1 MYVVALFYFS
11 DLNVFWCVYNGL
23 RALPLSRIR
32 MGNCEVNLVGLG
44 VNVEK
49 EFSYPL
55 VIKDASMI
63 IINSIPKGY
72 IGALDQD

>member
-32 MGNCEVNLVGLG
+32 MGNCKVNLVGLG
-44 VNVEK
+44 R
-49 EFSYPL
+49 FFL
-55 VIKDASMI
+55 F
-63 IINSIPKGY
+63 PK
-72 IGALDQD
+72 ALPSSTALLFPCDHTLHVSKIAY

>member
-1 MYVVALFYFS
+1 MQFDNSF
-11 DLNVFWCVYNGL
+11 GL
-23 RALPLSRIR
+23 
-32 MGNCEVNLVGLG
+32 E

-72 IGALDQD
+72 IGALDQDWFNLQEGHVAIH

>member
-1 MYVVALFYFS
+1 MQFDNSF
-11 DLNVFWCVYNGL
+11 GL
-23 RALPLSRIR
+23 
-32 MGNCEVNLVGLG
+32 E

-72 IGALDQD
+72 IGALDQDWFNLQQGHVAIH

>member
-1 MYVVALFYFS
+1 M
-11 DLNVFWCVYNGL
+11 
-23 RALPLSRIR
+23 LSVTRPR
-32 MGNCEVNLVGLG
+32 GNCRYFEFRSILYLPQLSLCSLTTHLVWN